1 MPPLLAQTASTGS
14 LSGTVTD
21 PSGAVV
27 PNVTVTL
34 TSTDT
39 GAVRNSVTGADG
51 AYRFGLLPP
60 GNYKVKF
67 SATGFKPVELP
78 GIVVQVT
85 ESPVLNRALEVG
97 AQTEQVTVEAN
108 VEAIQTTSSALG
120 TVVAS
125 KTATD
130 LPLTTRNYTN
140 LIGLSAGANA
150 SVNNASGFGK
160 GGVDTAVNGAMTQD
174 NNYMMDGVAMTT
186 QQGGSVVQ
194 GFYSGMAIPN
204 PDTLQE
210 FKIQTSNYDAGYGRN
225 PGANVNVVT
234 KSGTNELH
242 GTGFEFFRNTD
253 LNATDF
259 FRNRA
264 CADPRNALACAG
276 GVKQVLN
283 QNQFGGTIGGPIK
296 KDKLFV
302 FGAYQQT
309 WQKNGAAAQGFSSG
323 ITLQPIPGI
332 DRGTTGF
339 GAGVDGLGDDAA
351 AANFRKALGAAFC
364 GTKTNPGGAGP
375 TQPGGLGLQ
384 VDCAGASISPYAM
397 RYLQSKL
404 PGGGYYIPGSGGSA
418 PLGGV
423 AYSIPAYDKEYQ
435 GMLNLDYAIN
445 SRHTISSKYFRSY
458 EDQQIPFLSGAAG
471 SALPGNPGVTT
482 YGYQNGIEKLTSIL
496 SNNLVNELRG
506 SILRGVNDQ
515 TQDPDLPYLSANN
528 IYPTCTSSVGSNL
541 ACAPPG
547 HGLLGGDS
555 PMPPQIS
562 ILGQFLAFG
571 GTNNVHHHQTT
582 IGFGDQIS
590 WTKGKHTMRFGGE
603 WEATRWTWVGSW
615 LSHGI
620 MQFQTFND
628 FLVGL
633 PGACGPAVLPNASN
647 PLGCNGS
654 ANSNVLN
661 TSNFDV
667 VSGPSGIV
675 HGYRMKNGSAFF
687 QDDFKVSQ
695 RLTLNLGLRWEYDG
709 NLSDKYGNAVNLW
722 PSEMLKVPVPSTSQT
737 PTPGIPLF
745 PVGGTY
751 AGWVV
756 PSNYTGPMFPGI
768 LKNDKTIATQSSVPL
783 DDFSPR
789 VGFAWQPT
797 KSNRLVFRGGMGF
810 FYNRIDGNLL
820 VHSIEQSPPYAP
832 TLDQPAQTNQFSS
845 LAAPFEQYTL
855 GQFPQRWVNFN
866 GATSFTQSSNITE
879 AAEAPVIKT
888 PLIYSWNFNLQY
900 EFLPKWV
907 LELGYVGSH
916 GIHQAENLHL
926 LNEPGLASVS
936 NPINGVTTNTTQNAS
951 LRVPYLGFGPGGM
964 QYFDT
969 IGDLKFNSLQV
980 TVRKQLSYGLTFQAA
995 YTWSRA
1001 FADFLGP
1008 GGANSGDPNN
1018 LSQQYGLNTQYR
1030 PQRLVI
1036 NYSYNIP
1043 TGGMKGAAKA
1053 VLGGWSLA
1061 GVTTIQDGFPLI
1073 IADSRGGAIYGL
1085 SGSPATILS
1094 RAQMA
1099 PGATYADIPSN
1110 GPMGARLGGAS
1121 LGCGY
1126 FACANPATLTSPNA
1140 SNFTAF
1146 TTIPIVG
1153 ASGPNTGGTGWG
1165 NSGIGPLL
1173 GPGQLN
1179 FDVTLGKSTRV
1190 GGIHENAVLQ
1200 FRAEFFNLFNHS
1212 QFGNPGTQGVGV
1224 APVAN
1229 NLGAGNFGQITSL
1242 SVNSRLM
1249 QLALKYVF

>member
-1 MPPLLAQTASTGS
+1 
-14 LSGTVTD
+14 
-21 PSGAVV
+21 
-27 PNVTVTL
+27 
-34 TSTDT
+34 
-39 GAVRNSVTGADG
+39 
-51 AYRFGLLPP
+51 
-60 GNYKVKF
+60 
-67 SATGFKPVELP
+67 VELP

-85 ESPVLNRALEVG
+85 ESPVLNRTLEVG
-97 AQTEQVTVEAN
+97 AQSEQVTVEAN
-108 VEAIQTTSSALG
+108 VEAIQTSSSALG
-120 TVVAS
+120 TVVGNKA
-125 KTATD
+125 ATD

-194 GFYSGMAIPN
+194 GFYSGMPIPN

-234 KSGTNELH
+234 KSGTNQFH
-242 GTGFEFFRNTD
+242 GTAFEFFRNTA

-259 FRNRA
+259 FRNRT
-264 CADPRNALACAG
+264 CADPRNALACQG

-283 QNQFGGTIGGPIK
+283 QNQWGGTLGGPIK

-323 ITLQPIPGI
+323 ITLPQIPNG

-339 GAGVDGLGDDAA
+339 GGGVNSLGDNAQAA
-351 AANFRKALGAAFC
+351 AFRSALGAAFC
-364 GTKTNPGGAGP
+364 HTPTNPGGAGA
-375 TQPGGLGLQ
+375 GLGMQ
-384 VDCAGASISPYAM
+384 VACDGSNINSYAM
-397 RYLQSKL
+397 RYLQAKTPS
-404 PGGGYYIPGSGGSA
+404 GYYIPGSGSST
-418 PLGGV
+418 PLAGV
-423 AYSIPAYDKEYQ
+423 SFSTPAYDKEYQ
-435 GMLNLDYAIN
+435 GMLNLDYAVSAKHTLS
-445 SRHTISSKYFRSY
+445 SRYFRSF
-458 EDQQIPFLSGAAG
+458 EDQQIPFLVANGQPSV
-471 SALPGNPGVTT
+471 LPGNPGATN
-482 YGYQNGIEKLTSIL
+482 YGYQDGVLKLTSIL
-496 SNNLVNELRG
+496 SNAMVNELRG

-515 TQDPDLPYLSANN
+515 NQGEASYLSANN
-528 IYPTCTSSVGSNL
+528 IYPSCPTANNL
-541 ACAPPG
+541 ACAPAG
-547 HGLLGGDS
+547 HGILGGDN
-555 PMPPQIS
+555 PMPPQVS

-620 MQFQTFND
+620 MQFQTFSD
-628 FLVGL
+628 FLIGL
-633 PGACGPAVLPNASN
+633 PGSCGAAALPSAAN

-654 ANSNVLN
+654 GSSNILN

-667 VSGPSGIV
+667 VSSPSGIV
-675 HGYRMKNGSAFF
+675 HGYRQKNGSGFF

-722 PSEMLKVPVPSTSQT
+722 PSVMTNAGVTTSET

-745 PVGGTY
+745 PKSGGTY

-768 LKNDKTIATQSSVPL
+768 INSGHLIATQNEVPK

-789 VGFAWQPT
+789 IGFAFQPT
-797 KSNRLVFRGGMGF
+797 KSNRLVLRGGFGF
-810 FYNRIDGNLL
+810 FYNRVDGNLL
-820 VHSIEQSPPYAP
+820 VHAIEQSPPYAP
-832 TLDQPAQTNQFSS
+832 TLDQPASTNQFSS

-855 GQFPQRWVNFN
+855 GQFPERWVNFK
-866 GATSFTQSSNITE
+866 GTTSFTQSSNITE
-879 AAEAPVIKT
+879 AGEAPVILT

-926 LNEPGLASVS
+926 LNEPGLASAS
-936 NPINGVTTNTTQNAS
+936 NPINGITTNTVNNAS

-969 IGDLKFNSLQV
+969 IGDIKYNSLQV

-1018 LSQQYGLNTQYR
+1018 MAQQYGLNTQYR
-1030 PQRLVI
+1030 PQRLVV
-1036 NYSYNIP
+1036 NYNYTIP
-1043 TGGMKGAAKA
+1043 TGGMKGVAKA
-1053 VLGGWSLA
+1053 ALGGWSLS

-1085 SGSPATILS
+1085 AGSPATILS

-1099 PGATYADIPSN
+1099 PGATYADIAST

-1121 LGCGY
+1121 GGCGY
-1126 FACANPATLTSPNA
+1126 FACTTTNGVNTY
-1140 SNFTAF
+1140 TAF

-1153 ASGPNTGGTGWG
+1153 ATPGVAGTGGTGWG
-1165 NSGIGPLL
+1165 NSGIGAIL

-1179 FDVTLGKSTRV
+1179 FDVTLAKSTRV

-1229 NLGAGNFGQITSL
+1229 NIGAGNFGQITSL
-1242 SVNSRLM
+1242 SVNPRLM